1 MGEVPAGNQVGVV
14 VFPII
19 KVQPLN
25 AVNNLL
31 KPGPGI

>member
-1 MGEVPAGNQVGVV
+1 MGEVPTGNYVSVV
-14 VFPII
+14 VFPVI

-25 AVNNLL
+25 AVNNLF